1 MDGQCERGG
10 VTLKKKAGP
19 AKPPKGRSG
28 PLQNEK
34 RKLEMVVKLA
44 NDMKVETSRIFE
56 TQRRARLGG
65 GGNGLYLD
73 SRKRCGGAAEVGLSC
88 VGVLGVVV

>member
-1 MDGQCERGG
+1 M
-10 VTLKKKAGP
+10 KKKP
-19 AKPPKGRSG
+19 VRRN
-28 PLQNEK
+28 LQKADPGHSRTKNK
-34 RKLEMVVKLA
+34 KLEMVVKLA

-73 SRKRCGGAAEVGLSC
+73 SGKRCGGAAEVGLSC